1 MKMKTKIITIISLA
15 SLFVACTNVLAPEV
29 VIVPST
35 KTLSATITQ
44 PSEENGTK
52 TALDGSLYVTWSA
65 DDAIAVFEDGATSFA
80 KYTSDNTGTGTT
92 EATFSGDAVDA
103 AYAYY
108 PYKAVSAVD
117 GSNNISVVIPRVQTY
132 AANTFG
138 EFNMPMLATVVAD
151 KLSFKNLMA
160 VLKLQLTGTGT
171 VSRIIVM
178 SETATLSGKATVAS
192 DGTITFSTTD
202 GDYYNWV
209 ELDCGAGVALSGS
222 PTTFM
227 IAVPAGDYDFTVRVA
242 STASTVAPDKSVASA
257 KTFTANKIKPMAS
270 YAVAFG
276 GDVKYVDGAYIGDPV
291 VITSA
296 VDSQEY
302 TWAPVNCGYNGQYT
316 LGKYGKLFQYGRKYG
331 QKTGATIAPTSEA
344 RTVADGSDIFNEFK
358 YYSATYAE
366 TSKWIDSTPL
376 YYSGGAKT
384 AYDPCPVGWRVP
396 SGDELKKLFGWTA
409 NGTRLTV
416 PGAQRRLKVNGVW
429 GDYYDGST
437 GWQIEERPASG
448 LYIPCAGYR
457 YRTSG
462 NSQGGGNYHAN
473 ICLGGN
479 NGPQWVMIQSQTDSK
494 DSGTTYK
501 DNIQYFG
508 SQAQAQGFSIRC
520 IKE

>member
-1 MKMKTKIITIISLA
+1 MKTKIITILSIALAVVSCSKEIS
-15 SLFVACTNVLAPEV
+15 VEV
-29 VIVPST
+29 SEQSRVG
-35 KTLSATITQ
+35 TLRATLTQ
-44 PSEENGTK
+44 PTGENGTK
-52 TALDGSLYVTWSA
+52 TSLDGSLYVTWSD
-65 DDAIAVFEDGATSFA
+65 DDAIAVFADGATSFA
-80 KYTSDNTGTGTT
+80 KYTSDNSGTGTV

-108 PYKAVSAVD
+108 PYKAVNAVD

-132 AANTFG
+132 AANSFG

-192 DGTITFSTTD
+192 DGTITFSTTN

-209 ELDCGAGVALSGS
+209 ELDCGAGVALSGA

-227 IAVPAGDYDFTVRVA
+227 IAVPAGDYAFTVRVV

-257 KTFTANKIKPMAS
+257 KTFTANYIKPMAS

-291 VITSA
+291 VINIGGQ
-296 VDSQEY
+296 DY

-316 LGKYGKLFQYGRKYG
+316 IGKYGKVFQYGRKYG
-331 QKTGATIAPTSEA
+331 QKTGVTIAPTSEA

-366 TSKWIDSTPL
+366 NSKWTDSTPL
-376 YYSGGAKT
+376 YYSGGKT

-396 SGDELKKLFGWTA
+396 SGNELKKLFGWTA

-416 PGAQRRLKVNGVW
+416 PSAKRRLQVNGIW

-437 GWQIEERPASG
+437 GWPIEERPVSG

-457 YRTSG
+457 YRTTG
-462 NSQGGGNYHAN
+462 DPQGGGNYHAN

-479 NGPQWVMIQSQTDSK
+479 NGPQWVMIQSQTDSP

-501 DNIQYFG
+501 DNIQYFA
-508 SQAQAQGFSIRC
+508 SKAQAQGFSIRC